1 MNAQSARAPSRG
13 STTIGA
19 GYAPSAAPP
28 DIPPDVETVARVV
41 VVVVVDA
48 LLRAS
53 YDAARAVDA
62 VNAASAAAQQR
73 PARPSEKYPAPPRR
87 ALLLPPAVVVAVVV
101 EDAPTSDR
109 VLLTAVLRAVTTRVA
124 ARMRSRRRALSVET
138 VGRSHTDRRVLTRR
152 RVSSRDDTMYC
163 SSIRTINEPGR

>member
-1 MNAQSARAPSRG
+1 MNAQSARAPPRG

-28 DIPPDVETVARVV
+28 DIPPDVETVARV

-73 PARPSEKYPAPPRR
+73 PARPSEKYPAPPG
-87 ALLLPPAVVVAVVV
+87 ALLLPPVVFAVAVVV

-138 VGRSHTDRRVLTRR
+138 VGRTRR
-152 RVSSRDDTMYC
+152 SVG
-163 SSIRTINEPGR
+163 RTPIDEC

>member
-1 MNAQSARAPSRG
+1 MNAQSARAPPRG

-73 PARPSEKYPAPPRR
+73 PARPSEKYPAPPG

-109 VLLTAVLRAVTTRVA
+109 VLLTDVLRAVTTRVA

-138 VGRSHTDRRVLTRR
+138 VGRTRR
-152 RVSSRDDTMYC
+152 SVG
-163 SSIRTINEPGR
+163 RTPIDEC

>member
-1 MNAQSARAPSRG
+1 MMNAQSARAPSRG

-28 DIPPDVETVARVV
+28 DIPPDVETVARV

-73 PARPSEKYPAPPRR
+73 PARPSEKYPAPPG
-87 ALLLPPAVVVAVVV
+87 ALLLPPVVVFAVVVVV
-101 EDAPTSDR
+101 EDTPTSDR

-152 RVSSRDDTMYC
+152 RVSSRDDAMYC
-163 SSIRTINEPGR
+163 SSIRTIK